1 MTQAVRP
8 APNRYTGGAISLDV
22 LAVASVDRC
31 TIVGSQATV
40 GAGIAVE
47 SGATLH
53 LNSSHVAQCTSSFDG
68 SAVMADGGSL
78 VIVSNSTIM
87 DNVAVTGAA
96 VVLRGGSVMR
106 LGRGT
111 SVQRNQQVGPDPAR
125 PSAAGGVA
133 CTGGAVTVEPHVDV
147 DWNLPYSFGC
157 AGCIVER
164 WNAAAAL
171 YETLQCPDGAP
182 VVDPVHVQGSVA
194 TIGGSEAEVTGFG
207 FVTGIRLGTWPVQ
220 PRSPLLSVL
229 VAGVRSSSVESA
241 PTGFLASFAVMRHE
255 MSLLSCA
262 LSLLA
267 APHARLNVSRRY
279 RREWV

>member
-1 MTQAVRP
+1 M
-8 APNRYTGGAISLDV
+8 
-22 LAVASVDRC
+22 DRC
-31 TIVGSQATV
+31 TIIGSQATV

-53 LNSSHVAQCTSSFDG
+53 LNNSHIAQCTSSFDG

-78 VIVSNSTIM
+78 VIVANSTIA

-111 SVQRNQQVGPDPAR
+111 SVQRNRQVGPDPVR
-125 PSAAGGVA
+125 PSSAGGVA

-157 AGCIVER
+157 AGCTVQR
-164 WNAAAAL
+164 WKATAAL

-194 TIGGSEAEVTGFG
+194 TIGGSKAEVTGFG
-207 FVTGIRLGTWPVQ
+207 FVTGVRLGTWPVQ
-220 PRSPLLSVL
+220 PRSPMLSVL
-229 VAGVRSSSVESA
+229 VAGVRSASVDAA
-241 PTGFLASFAVMRHE
+241 PTGFHASFTVLRHHE
-255 MSLLSCA
+255 TSLLSRA
-262 LSLLA
+262 QSLLA
-267 APHARLNVSRRY
+267 VPHARLNVSRRY